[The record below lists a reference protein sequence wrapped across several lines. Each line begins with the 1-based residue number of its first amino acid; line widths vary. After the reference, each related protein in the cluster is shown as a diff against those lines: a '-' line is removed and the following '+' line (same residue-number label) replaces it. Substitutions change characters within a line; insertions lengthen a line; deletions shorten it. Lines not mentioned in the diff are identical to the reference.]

1 MKLTNPKA
9 FEQRAGS
16 MLVVGAH
23 FTYHHRGIKQGLE
36 NIEWLH
42 SQNGY
47 CLDAPDE
54 MPGGSC
60 FNEVWSVEF
69 KNIGGAQAWQTT
81 VAREEGG
88 RVQQLK
94 GDHHVRND

>member
-16 MLVVGAH
+16 ILVVGAH
-23 FTYHHRGIKQGLE
+23 FMYHHLGIKQGLE

-54 MPGGSC
+54 IPAGSC
-60 FNEVWSVEF
+60 FSDSWSTP
-69 KNIGGAQAWQTT
+69 KGLSGSQIYQTT
-81 VAREEGG
+81 INREGG
-88 RVQQLK
+88 RHRK
-94 GDHHVRND
+94 RDENES